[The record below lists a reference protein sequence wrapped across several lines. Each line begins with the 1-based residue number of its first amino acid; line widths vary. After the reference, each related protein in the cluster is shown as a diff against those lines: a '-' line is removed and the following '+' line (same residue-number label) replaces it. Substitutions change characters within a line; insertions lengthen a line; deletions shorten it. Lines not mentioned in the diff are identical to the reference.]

1 MKSILVAT
9 DGSTTSNKA
18 LIECRELAE
27 CTGARVTIINV
38 ASLPLPLNISAQD
51 HIIIEQEAIMRNKEK
66 SIQLLNKE
74 LGIFE
79 GFSGEISIVTRS
91 GDAGEEIIK
100 EAEEGDYDL
109 IIMGSRGRGI
119 FSRTILGSVSNKVLN
134 HLNKNVLIVK

>member
-9 DGSTTSNKA
+9 DGSITSNKA
-18 LIECRELAE
+18 LIECRDLAE

-38 ASLPLPLNISAQD
+38 ASLPLPLNISAKD

-74 LGIFE
+74 LAIFE

>member
-9 DGSTTSNKA
+9 DGSITSKKA

-119 FSRTILGSVSNKVLN
+119 FSRAILGSVSNKVLN